1 MKGPNSLSS
10 NSILT
15 FAKDSY
21 TKVNHFTSSQSY
33 KFKVGFIFALED
45 LVKYQDI
52 FAKFY
57 HAKYSGRKLQWQP
70 NLGHAV
76 LKATF
81 KASVKELKVSLF
93 QTLCLLVFNEAD
105 SLSLTEIRDL
115 TNIEDSELR
124 RTLQSLACG
133 KARVLQKVPRGKEV
147 EDNDKFVFN
156 ADFTHQVSDEA
167 KAELFTTIY
176 DLNQEIYSWFKL

>member
-1 MKGPNSLSS
+1 LLRHFDLKLGPIINDTILKRYSLFS
-10 NSILT
+10 
-15 FAKDSY
+15 
-21 TKVNHFTSSQSY
+21 
-33 KFKVGFIFALED
+33 D

-57 HAKYSGRKLQWQP
+57 HGKYSGRKLQWQP

-76 LKATF
+76 LKAQF

-105 SLSLTEIRDL
+105 TLSLAEIKEM

-147 EDNDKFVFN
+147 EDNDKFVYN
-156 ADFTHQVSDEA
+156 ADFTHQVPFICGGIGNAGNTKGGSITVPLTSCLTGM
-167 KAELFTTIY
+167 ELAV
-176 DLNQEIYSWFKL
+176 